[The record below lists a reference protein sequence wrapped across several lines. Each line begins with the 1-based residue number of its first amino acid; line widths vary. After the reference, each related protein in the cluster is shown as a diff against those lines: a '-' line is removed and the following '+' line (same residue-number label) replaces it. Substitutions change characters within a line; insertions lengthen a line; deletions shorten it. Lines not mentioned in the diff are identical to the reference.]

1 MPNAR
6 IKPGETAEQARL
18 RYNEEARLYR
28 LKRIAEAEA
37 GGRAFKASGSYDY
50 KRERASRIKK
60 EYGITMQAAE
70 AMLSAQG
77 GGCAICAKPLSIA
90 QEGKA
95 AADYSHVDHCH
106 TTGKVRGILCNNCN
120 HGIGKFM
127 DNPDLLRAAAN
138 YLA

>member
-6 IKPGETAEQARL
+6 VKPGETAEEARL
-18 RYNEEARLYR
+18 RYNAEMREYR
-28 LKRIAEAEA
+28 VR
-37 GGRAFKASGSYDY
+37 RAAQGKPLPNGSYDY
-50 KRERASRIKK
+50 QRERASRIKK
-60 EYGITMQAAE
+60 EYGITMQDAE

-120 HGIGKFM
+120 HGVGKFM
-127 DNPDLLRAAAN
+127 DSPELLRKAAN
-138 YLA
+138 YLS